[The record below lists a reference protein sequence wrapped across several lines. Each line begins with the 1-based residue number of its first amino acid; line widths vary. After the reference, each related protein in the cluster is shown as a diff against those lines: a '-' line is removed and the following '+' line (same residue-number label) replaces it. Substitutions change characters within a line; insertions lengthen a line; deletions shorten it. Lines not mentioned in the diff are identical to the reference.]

1 MVAKQGG
8 VDGCGGRAR
17 KDDGMMA
24 ERGNVMVAE
33 GERGKVMAD
42 GGRAR

>member
-17 KDDGMMA
+17 KYDGMVV
-24 ERGNVMVAE
+24 ERSKVMVAE
-33 GERGKVMAD
+33 SERGKVMAD